1 MYNIFSFTLNY
12 FFTNYKFYISLLK
25 SFKSKHPIVN
35 LIPAIQII
43 FTNFI
48 LTFSSQNR
56 VKQKIIF
63 Q

>member
-25 SFKSKHPIVN
+25 SKHSIVN

>member
-1 MYNIFSFTLNY
+1 MYNIFSFILNY
-12 FFTNYKFYISLLK
+12 FFTNYKFYIS
-25 SFKSKHPIVN
+25 FKIIQSKHPIVN

>member
-1 MYNIFSFTLNY
+1 MYNIFSFILNY
-12 FFTNYKFYISLLK
+12 FFTNYKFYIS
-25 SFKSKHPIVN
+25 FKIIQSKHPIVN

-56 VKQKIIF
+56 VK
-63 Q
+63 